1 MERLFLTLKMS
12 ILQSRHI
19 SDFSKGKVENLKS
32 DFSLFLVKIQPQ
44 ILFAD
49 VLERRQGFPDY
60 KNVHFTESP

>member
-19 SDFSKGKVENLKS
+19 SDFSKEVNVQVENLKS

-49 VLERRQGFPDY
+49 VLERR
-60 KNVHFTESP
+60 